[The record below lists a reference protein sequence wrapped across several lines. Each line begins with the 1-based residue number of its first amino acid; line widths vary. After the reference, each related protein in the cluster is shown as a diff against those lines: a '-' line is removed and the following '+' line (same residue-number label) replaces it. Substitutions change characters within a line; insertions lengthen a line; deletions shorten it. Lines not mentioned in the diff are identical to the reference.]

1 MTLFAN
7 SGVAWP
13 NQERST
19 RDAGAKSLDAA
30 SAIFRALAAI
40 EVGSQLPLDSNLERS
55 SELLLQASIIYAT
68 VSRQLSNE
76 YSERLSPSELELAA
90 LPLQRR
96 PYDDPLF
103 DLFTNTRR
111 ISMQQLYAELSQR
124 AERLS
129 VVVKSINVSQAATVV
144 APQVFQIFALWESMT
159 ILARVIAIL
168 GRRRVEL
175 IGVPRGA

>member
-13 NQERST
+13 NQERVT

-40 EVGSQLPLDSNLERS
+40 ESEAQPPFDSNLERS
-55 SELLLQASIIYAT
+55 SELLIDASNTYLA

-76 YSERLSPSELELAA
+76 YVERLSPSELELAV

-103 DLFTNTRR
+103 ELFLNTHR

-129 VVVKSINVSQAATVV
+129 VAVKSLNVKQTATVI

-159 ILARVIAIL
+159 VLARVIAIL
-168 GRRRVEL
+168 GRRRFEL
-175 IGVPRGA
+175 SGVLRDA